1 MCGPQH
7 KYKQAS
13 AVKPRAG
20 RARPLHT
27 YLRQIAQKTFHSPAL
42 PM

>member
-1 MCGPQH
+1 MCGPQL

-13 AVKPRAG
+13 VIKLRAG
-20 RARPLHT
+20 HARPLHT